1 MSPAAKSLLGRLA
14 AFLFAILAG
23 VVGLVGVARLLE
35 RASLADEFVWGS
47 W

>member
-1 MSPAAKSLLGRLA
+1 MTSATKSLLGRFV
-14 AFLFAILAG
+14 AFLLAILAG
-23 VVGLVGVARLLE
+23 SVGLIGISQLLE